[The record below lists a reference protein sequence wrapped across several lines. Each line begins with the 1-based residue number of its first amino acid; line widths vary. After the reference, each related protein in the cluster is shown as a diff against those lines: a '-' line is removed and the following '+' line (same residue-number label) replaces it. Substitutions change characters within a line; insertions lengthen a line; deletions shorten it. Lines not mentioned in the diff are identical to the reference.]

1 MLRHFEN
8 LGATKI
14 YESTDFSR
22 ADFEKKFR
30 EIKTECQEAVKTGKV
45 LLYVYYAGRGAMSN
59 GSTTLEIVFNEAEEK
74 LKYLRF
80 EAYLNNYAD
89 FTDNIYVL
97 AVFDCCRE
105 QLSSKRGG
113 ELEAAIDAPVINSK
127 GQARFIFGCRA
138 GAGVNEDS

>member
-105 QLSSKRGG
+105 QLS
-113 ELEAAIDAPVINSK
+113 
-127 GQARFIFGCRA
+127 
-138 GAGVNEDS
+138 